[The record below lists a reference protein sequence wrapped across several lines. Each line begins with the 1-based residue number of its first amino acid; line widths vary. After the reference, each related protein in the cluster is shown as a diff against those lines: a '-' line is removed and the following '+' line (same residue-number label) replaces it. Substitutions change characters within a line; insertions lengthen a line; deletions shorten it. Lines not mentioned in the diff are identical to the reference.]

1 MEQENGIPRKYLKD
15 NSEELTRFF
24 YEITKFRIE
33 GPIFRSYLKLANLN
47 LAFIYLSYFYIWVFF
62 HDHSRITGLQEKRE
76 GISLTPNY
84 HFHPLYRHLDIS

>member
-15 NSEELTRFF
+15 NSKELTRFF

-47 LAFIYLSYFYIWVFF
+47 LAFIYLSYFYI
-62 HDHSRITGLQEKRE
+62 
-76 GISLTPNY
+76 
-84 HFHPLYRHLDIS
+84 